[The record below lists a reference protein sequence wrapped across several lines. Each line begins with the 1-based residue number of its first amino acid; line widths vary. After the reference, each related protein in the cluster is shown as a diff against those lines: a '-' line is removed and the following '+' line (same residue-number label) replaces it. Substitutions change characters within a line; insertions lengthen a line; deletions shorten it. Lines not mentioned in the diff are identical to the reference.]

1 MLEDIENDQ
10 TSFKEKILKLIS
22 DDPSKRRES
31 REDFAFDENQKCILL
46 DVGENTE
53 HKADS
58 RELLEHSPYFP
69 GGEKFVIKRKTLQ
82 SQPCTRL
89 GIVFPKV
96 NLSPRIVT
104 D

>member
-53 HKADS
+53 PKA
-58 RELLEHSPYFP
+58 
-69 GGEKFVIKRKTLQ
+69 
-82 SQPCTRL
+82 
-89 GIVFPKV
+89 
-96 NLSPRIVT
+96 
-104 D
+104 